1 MRAMMMQAV
10 GMEMEAAME
19 AATAEGS
26 RSRDLPSDNP
36 PWARRL

>member
-1 MRAMMMQAV
+1 MMQAV

-26 RSRDLPSDNP
+26 GSRDLPSD
-36 PWARRL
+36 AVDAKAE